1 MRKTLKMAVMSAV
14 ALTALALQHA
24 GAAGPTTQ
32 PVSAPASDQPT
43 PQQMLDKM
51 LQSPPGGAKPLPP
64 SAEGPLATDKQS
76 GYGSN
81 AVAPRTPPVAVQR
94 EGTFIFD
101 RVGRLT
107 HSPDGTQAEFTF
119 EADGKTLK
127 DPPVVI
133 LPNLKL
139 MTMEDAV
146 KSTNRDLRFRVTGM
160 LTEYRGRNYLLLEKV
175 LVPPEGNA
183 QF

>member
-1 MRKTLKMAVMSAV
+1 MRKNLVVTLMAAAAMAGV
-14 ALTALALQHA
+14 ALVH
-24 GAAGPTTQ
+24 AAGPATTQ
-32 PVSAPASDQPT
+32 SGADQPS
-43 PQQMLDKM
+43 PQQMLDTM
-51 LQSPPGGAKPLPP
+51 LKPPVGGAPKPLQPIVEPP
-64 SAEGPLATDKQS
+64 AKDNYS
-76 GYGSN
+76 GIGSK
-81 AVAPRTPPVAVQR
+81 AVAPKTPTVALHR

-107 HSPDGTQAEFTF
+107 HNGDGTQAEFTF
-119 EADGKTLK
+119 EADGKTLR

>member
-1 MRKTLKMAVMSAV
+1 MLKPLFISL
-14 ALTALALQHA
+14 ALTAGLTLTVVGQRVPAKAPATQ
-24 GAAGPTTQ
+24 PTTD
-32 PVSAPASDQPT
+32 SATSPEQL
-43 PQQMLDKM
+43 LDKM
-51 LQSPPGGAKPLPP
+51 LKSPPAVPKPLQPTIDAP
-64 SAEGPLATDKQS
+64 ALDKTS
-76 GYGSN
+76 GSGKS
-81 AVAPRTPPVAVQR
+81 AVAPNTPPVGLQR

-107 HSPDGTQAEFTF
+107 RSPDGSQAEFTF
-119 EADGKTLK
+119 ESDAKTLK
-127 DPPVVI
+127 DPPVII

-146 KSTNRDLRFRVTGM
+146 KATNRDLRFRITGM

-175 LVPPEGNA
+175 LVPAESNA

>member
-1 MRKTLKMAVMSAV
+1 MQKAFIASVLSAGALAAV
-14 ALTALALQHA
+14 ALAQTSPANPPATP
-24 GAAGPTTQ
+24 PTTQ
-32 PVSAPASDQPT
+32 PS

-51 LQSPPGGAKPLPP
+51 LQPPAGGAKPLQPTIEHP
-64 SAEGPLATDKQS
+64 AQDQTS
-76 GYGSN
+76 GNGRA
-81 AVAPRTPPVAVQR
+81 AVAPHTPAVALQR

-107 HSPDGTQAEFTF
+107 HSADGSQAEFTF

-127 DPPVVI
+127 DPPVII

-175 LVPPEGNA
+175 LVPPENNA